1 MTRNRASAKQAGARF
16 NRLIADYLAREVD
29 DLIDR
34 RVSTGAK
41 DTGDIG
47 GVRFHG
53 HRLVIECKDYG
64 GRIEAGSWIKEAHV
78 EAVHDGA
85 LVGVVIAKRRGTN
98 DPSEQWVIMTA
109 GDLVALLTAH
119 EEAKAA

>member
-64 GRIEAGSWIKEAHV
+64 GRIEAGSWIKEARV

-85 LVGVVIAKRRGTN
+85 LVGVVIAKLRGTN